1 MARLPST
8 LLAACGLLARRA
20 LGALEVDLDDPAS
33 IKAAAA
39 LVAEDLL
46 TFYHGDEPGWVPGIL
61 PGPPPDGDYYWWQGG
76 AMWGALLDYRHTMG
90 DKAYDDIISQALLF
104 QVGPNNDFMPPN
116 WTASMGNDD
125 QAFWGYAGLL
135 AAETGFTNP
144 PEGQPQWLA
153 LAQAVFNEQT
163 QIDRR
168 VEGGNC
174 DWGLRWQVYRTN
186 NGFDYINTV
195 ANACYFNIGARLHRY
210 TGNDTY
216 GDLAEKTWDLIERLG
231 YFNDQY
237 DVYDGA
243 HLPDCTEINKAQFS
257 YNAAM
262 LLQGASFMYNS
273 TNGNATWK
281 ARVQGMA
288 DGIKRVFFAQN
299 GIAFEPSCEPPPGS
313 CNSDM
318 ESYRGYLH
326 RWMANS
332 IQVAPFLY
340 DEFMPTLKTSAA
352 AGVKQCTG
360 GANGRMCGFH
370 WTTGQYD
377 GLLSAS
383 LEMNVLGALTALLMP
398 SVDPP
403 LTNSTG
409 GTSKGD
415 PSAGQAKTELPT
427 FAPITTGDK
436 AGASILTI
444 LIVTGALSAFAWMS
458 LD

>member
-1 MARLPST
+1 MVRLPIT
-8 LLAACGLLARRA
+8 LFAACGLLVGRA
-20 LGALEVDLDDPAS
+20 LGALEVDLNDQES
-33 IKAAAA
+33 IKKAAA

-90 DKAYDDIISQALLF
+90 DKKYDDIISEALLF

-125 QAFWGYAGLL
+125 QSFWGFAGLL
-135 AAETGFTNP
+135 AAETGFTDP
-144 PEGQPQWLA
+144 PATQPQWLA

-163 QIDRR
+163 HLDRR

-195 ANACYFNIGARLHRY
+195 ANACYFNIGARLARY
-210 TGNDTY
+210 TANATY
-216 GDLAEKTWDLIERLG
+216 GELAEKTWDLMERLG
-231 YFNDQY
+231 YIGEKF

-243 HLPDCTEINKAQFS
+243 HLPDCTGVNKAQFS
-257 YNAAM
+257 YNAGM
-262 LLQGASFMYNS
+262 IMQGCAYMYNV

-281 ARVQGMA
+281 ARLDGMA
-288 DGIKRVFFAQN
+288 DGIKRVFFPD
-299 GIAFEPSCEPPPGS
+299 GIAYEPSCEPPPGS

-318 ESYRGYLH
+318 ESYRGYVH

-332 IQVAPFLY
+332 IQLAPYLY
-340 DEFMPTLKTSAA
+340 DDLMPTLKTSAA
-352 AGVKQCTG
+352 AAVKQCTG

-370 WTTGQYD
+370 WTSGTYD

-383 LEMNVLGALTALLMP
+383 LQMNVLGALTALIMP
-398 SVDPP
+398 GVEPP
-403 LTNSTG
+403 LTNVTG

-415 PSAGQAKTELPT
+415 VNAGQDKTEIPT

-444 LIVTGALSAFAWMS
+444 LIITGALSAFAWMNM
-458 LD
+458 D